1 MFCDINQFDRVFM
14 VDTEFQQLDGERPSV
29 HCVVT
34 KDADDMKEYRYW
46 TGSGHEMPDYLSSPR
61 NLIVCYSAS
70 AEWQAF
76 EAIGW
81 DVKCEVLDLWVV
93 FRCLTN
99 GLPEIR
105 STSQIAA
112 LNIFGMKGCSQGRK
126 ENMRALAMRGA
137 PFTEQEKADLLEYC
151 AQDVEDLAH
160 LFVLLRPFLDLGR
173 DLLRSRYVLATAEME
188 SVGIPIDVEY
198 YEALVGNLEIVKKRL
213 IERLDEAGIYDDGS
227 FRLKRFEALI
237 NELGTPWPRTHTG
250 QFQVDRR
257 YFRNYGSRCEILR
270 KLGTLRNLLSKLQ
283 RFKLPIGK
291 DGRCRTNLR
300 PFASKTGRNQPSS
313 TKFVFGL
320 PRWMRGLVKAPD
332 GKCLVYIDFSQQEL
346 AVAAALSG
354 DNALQDAYISGD
366 PYLEFGKA
374 ARLIPRDATKESHGR
389 EREIYKQVVLGVQYG
404 MGARTLAEKTSLPI
418 IEARNLLKEHR
429 RAYPDFWRWSDGAP
443 VYGHYYSTIHTA
455 FGWRLNVSPD
465 TKPTSL
471 QNFPCQ
477 ANGAE
482 ILRIACLLLRENHF
496 KVLCTV
502 HDAVLLEIDDTVV
515 TEKTFEAQSLME
527 EASRLVLGGF
537 SVSTDYEI
545 VRPGERFL
553 PDSGE
558 ARDIWNI
565 VDSILTETQHV

>member
-1 MFCDINQFDRVFM
+1 MFCDINQFDRVLM
-14 VDTEFQQLDGERPSV
+14 VDTEFQQPDGENPSV
-29 HCVVT
+29 HCVVV
-34 KDADDMKEYRYW
+34 KDIADGQQYRYW
-46 TGSGHEMPDYLSSPR
+46 TVNGHEMPDYLSSHR

-70 AEWQAF
+70 AEWRAF
-76 EAIGW
+76 AALGW
-81 DVKCEVLDLWVV
+81 DVNCEVLDLWVV

-105 STSQIAA
+105 RTSQIAA
-112 LNIFGMKGCSQGRK
+112 LSIFGMKGCAQGRK
-126 ENMRALAMRGA
+126 ETMRTLAIRGA

-151 AQDVEDLAH
+151 AQDVEDLTR
-160 LFVLLRPFLDLGR
+160 LFGLLRPFLDLGR

-198 YEALVGNLEIVKKRL
+198 YEALVGNLEVVKRRL
-213 IERLDEAGIYDDGS
+213 VERLDEASIYDDGS
-227 FRLKRFEALI
+227 FRLRRFEALI
-237 NELGTPWPRTHTG
+237 NQLGTPWPRTHTG
-250 QFQVDRR
+250 QLQVDRR
-257 YFRNYGSRCEILR
+257 SFRDYGSSCEILR

-300 PFASKTGRNQPSS
+300 PFVSKTGRNQPSS

-320 PRWMRGLVKAPD
+320 PRWMRGLVKAPQ

-354 DNALQDAYISGD
+354 DKALQDAYISGD

-374 ARLIPRDATKESHGR
+374 ARLIPRDATKESHSR
-389 EREIYKQVVLGVQYG
+389 EREIYKQVVLGVQFG

-455 FGWRLNVSPD
+455 FGWSLNVSPD

-482 ILRIACLLLRENHF
+482 ILRIACLLLRENQF

-515 TEKTFEAQSLME
+515 TEKTLEAKSLME

-537 SVSTDYEI
+537 TVTTDSEI

-565 VDSILTETQHV
+565 VDSILAEAQHV